1 GRAGAPPEAP
11 PRARAPS
18 STPPGARISRTPPP
32 AGRRCRLGGP
42 RPPPRGCAR
51 RPRGGATRGRGGSG
65 SGCGPGG
72 ARRAGRGRGLRRGH
86 ERGLIARL
94 DHGEGGEE
102 RHQRLAAADV
112 PLEEPPHR
120 MGSREVL
127 LDPGE
132 GALLRAG
139 RAEREPRAQ
148 RGDETGR
155 RRESRAR
162 LLPGGAPP
170 EREAELEEEELVED
184 ERAVREGAG
193 RAERLE
199 VG

>member
-1 GRAGAPPEAP
+1 
-11 PRARAPS
+11 
-18 STPPGARISRTPPP
+18 
-32 AGRRCRLGGP
+32 
-42 RPPPRGCAR
+42 
-51 RPRGGATRGRGGSG
+51 
-65 SGCGPGG
+65 
-72 ARRAGRGRGLRRGH
+72 
-86 ERGLIARL
+86 ARL

-127 LDPGE
+127 LDLGE

-139 RAEREPRAQ
+139 RPEREPRAQ
-148 RGDETGR
+148 RRDETGR
-155 RRESRAR
+155 GREGGAR

-199 VG
+199 VGLRRRAVDVTERARQVDEALAGRDLRRERARHPVAELLDRRVYDAAHRADVHLG